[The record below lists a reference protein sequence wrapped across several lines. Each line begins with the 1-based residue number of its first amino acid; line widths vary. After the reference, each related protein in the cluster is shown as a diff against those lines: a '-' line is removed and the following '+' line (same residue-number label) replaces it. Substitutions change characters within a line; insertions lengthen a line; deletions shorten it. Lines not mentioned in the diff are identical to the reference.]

1 LRRDCAL
8 AVQAHG
14 ARAPL
19 SDRAEYAQTVVDL
32 PAADYALLPDRAKRR
47 VRPVTRP
54 INELRALLAV
64 RRASRRILDIEEAL
78 DFVHAFDVGGEHI
91 ASLQRRSEI
100 RMLLERLAALQP
112 RALVEIGTAR
122 GGTLFLLTRVAADD
136 ATIVSVDLP
145 GGEFGGGYA
154 RRRTLLYRQFARQ
167 HQRLRLIRGDSAA
180 PSTVARVQATVGGA
194 IDFLFIDGDHRYDG
208 VRRDFESYAPLVRPG
223 GLIAIH
229 DIVPGP
235 VELVGDVPRFWREI
249 RSSESQEIVDG
260 WDQGGYGIGLLRR

>member
-1 LRRDCAL
+1 
-8 AVQAHG
+8 
-14 ARAPL
+14 
-19 SDRAEYAQTVVDL
+19 
-32 PAADYALLPDRAKRR
+32 
-47 VRPVTRP
+47 VTRP

-78 DFVHAFDVGGEHI
+78 DFVRAFDVGGIHI
-91 ASLQRRSEI
+91 APLQRRSEI
-100 RMLLERLAALQP
+100 RMLLERLAELQP

-136 ATIVSVDLP
+136 ATIVSIDLP

-154 RRRTLLYRQFARQ
+154 RRRGLLYRQFARR
-167 HQRLRLIRGDSAA
+167 HQRIRLILGDSGA
-180 PSTVARVQATVGGA
+180 PSTIARVKETTGSSV
-194 IDFLFIDGDHRYDG
+194 DFVFIDGDHRYDG

-235 VELVGDVPRFWREI
+235 VEAVGDVPRFWREM
-249 RSSESQEIVDG
+249 RRPHSDEIVER